1 MEVRPYQEIPPDLVG
16 TDLEGYHILDLIGLG
31 GMGAVYRAQASDT
44 GQIVALKLISS
55 RIALDPVH
63 RRRFEREMEVAEQL
77 RHANILP
84 VLYVG
89 RQPEHLFMVMPY
101 VAGGSLDRLLDERR
115 CLSPTFA
122 ARLVTQIGAAL
133 DVAHNHGIVH

>member
-1 MEVRPYQEIPPDLVG
+1 
-16 TDLEGYHILDLIGLG
+16 
-31 GMGAVYRAQASDT
+31 
-44 GQIVALKLISS
+44 
-55 RIALDPVH
+55 
-63 RRRFEREMEVAEQL
+63 MEVAEQL

-133 DVAHNHGIVH
+133 DVAHNHGIVHRDVKPANILLLEDGQVALADFGLAKVMDGLSTQLTEAGTVVGGL